1 MMTARVACSRAGR
14 LLAVLAAAV
23 LTGGVTLAADYR
35 EIEWVELMPEE
46 DLQAL
51 LNPPDYL
58 ADIPDGSPQDEI
70 DSRLASG
77 PSEEADNP
85 YEKALRST
93 RVRGEFDGQRVR
105 IPGFV
110 VPLDFDA
117 ERNITAFFLV
127 PYFGA
132 CLHTPP
138 PPPNQI
144 IYAEFSSGV
153 RMDDIYYPYWLEGTL
168 NVALEETELGTSAY
182 TMAVDNVTPY
192 EE

>member
-1 MMTARVACSRAGR
+1 MMTARVAQPCRAMACGSRGCRPGR
-14 LLAVLAAAV
+14 RRH
-23 LTGGVTLAADYR
+23 GGGLPGDRVGGAHAR
-35 EIEWVELMPEE
+35 GRS
-46 DLQAL
+46 QAL

-58 ADIPDGSPQDEI
+58 SDIPDGSPQDEI
-70 DSRLASG
+70 DGRLASG
-77 PSEEADNP
+77 LSEEADNP